1 MVGEGVSDGHSRS
14 TARTGGGQLGA
25 IQAVAPSLRVEVRPV
40 DPDNPDDINRALDAH
55 AKADS
60 GGGLIVTSSR
70 LARAHREL
78 IVASAARYRLPA
90 IYAFRVYV
98 ADGGLMSYG
107 SDALEP
113 YRRAAGY
120 INRILRGERPAE
132 LPVQAP
138 TKTSW

>member
-1 MVGEGVSDGHSRS
+1 
-14 TARTGGGQLGA
+14 
-25 IQAVAPSLRVEVRPV
+25 VAPSLRVEVRPV

-120 INRILRGERPAE
+120 IDRILRGERPAE

>member
-1 MVGEGVSDGHSRS
+1 VTVIRDP

-40 DPDNPDDINRALDAH
+40 DPDNPDDINRALDAN

>member
-1 MVGEGVSDGHSRS
+1 VTVIRDP

-120 INRILRGERPAE
+120 IDRILRGERPAE